1 MDKKKINSYFTDTK
15 DPRRLWQGIQS
26 VTDYK
31 PSPPP
36 CEDNTDFLNSL
47 NTFFSRFEENNTTPT
62 KKLVNPDSTTLQLD
76 PADVRTTLL
85 KVNPRK
91 AAGPDNIPGRVLRDC
106 ADSLT
111 DVLTDIYNT
120 SLNQAIIPASF
131 KATTIVPLP
140 KKSPVSSLND
150 YRPIALTP
158 IMMKC
163 FERLVKPHLTST
175 LPTTLDP
182 YQFAYRP
189 KRSTDDAIAT
199 ALHLC
204 LAHLENKNSHAQM
217 LFIDFSS
224 SFNTVIPQHLVDKL
238 SKIGISTSL
247 CNWLL
252 DFLTNR
258 PQTVR
263 VGNNSSAT
271 TIINTGVPQGCVL
284 SPLLFTLMTHDCCA
298 KFETNHI
305 IKFADDTTVV
315 GLIKDNDDSAYREE
329 VQLLI
334 NWCERNNLLLNVNK
348 TK

>member
-1 MDKKKINSYFTDTK
+1 M
-15 DPRRLWQGIQS
+15 
-26 VTDYK
+26 
-31 PSPPP
+31 
-36 CEDNTDFLNSL
+36 
-47 NTFFSRFEENNTTPT
+47 
-62 KKLVNPDSTTLQLD
+62 
-76 PADVRTTLL
+76 RTTLL

-163 FERLVKPHLTST
+163 FERLVKAHLTST

-204 LAHLENKNSHAQM
+204 LAHLENKNSHARM

-224 SFNTVIPQHLVDKL
+224 AFNTVIPQHLVDKL

-258 PQTVR
+258 LQTVR

-284 SPLLFTLMTHDCCA
+284 SPLLFTLMTHDCCP

-305 IKFADDTTVV
+305 IKFADDNS
-315 GLIKDNDDSAYREE
+315 GGPHQR
-329 VQLLI
+329 Q
-334 NWCERNNLLLNVNK
+334 
-348 TK
+348 